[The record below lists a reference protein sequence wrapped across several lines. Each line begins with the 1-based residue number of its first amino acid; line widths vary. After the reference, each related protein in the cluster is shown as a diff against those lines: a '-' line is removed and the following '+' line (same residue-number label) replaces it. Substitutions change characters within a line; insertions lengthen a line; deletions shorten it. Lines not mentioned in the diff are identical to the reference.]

1 MEQEEMAALQGKAGV
16 DNSGG
21 VTKLAQEIAEK
32 LAQLKSFV
40 DSSEATTDKDRMQM
54 DSLMQNFVSVVE
66 KQLGAAPG
74 EDQEEE
80 QETMNQV
87 PMQAGM
93 KGMPMGPQTRQ

>member
-1 MEQEEMAALQGKAGV
+1 MDREGMSMLQQKAGV
-16 DNSGG
+16 DNSQG

-32 LAQLKSFV
+32 LAELKSFV
-40 DSSEATTDKDRMQM
+40 DNSPATTDKDRAEMDNVMQ
-54 DSLMQNFVSVVE
+54 SFVSVIE
-66 KQLGAAPG
+66 KQLGSAPG

-80 QETMNQV
+80 PEMMNQV